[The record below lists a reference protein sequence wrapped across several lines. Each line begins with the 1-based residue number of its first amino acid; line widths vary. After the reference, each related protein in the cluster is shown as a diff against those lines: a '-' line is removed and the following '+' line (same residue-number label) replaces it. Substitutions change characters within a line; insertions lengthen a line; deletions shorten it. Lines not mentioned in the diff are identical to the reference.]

1 MPHDPSVGRARCR
14 APTERVRVPSVAVRI
29 VSLLPSATEIAFAL
43 GLADDVVGVTFECDF
58 PPDPRVGRSVVV
70 GGLDTHGLTPGG
82 IDALVRERVDA
93 GVDLYTL
100 DVDRF
105 RSLAPDVVLTQDL
118 CRVCALPSGT
128 VDDAL
133 ERLGCEA
140 TVVSLDPH
148 RLEEVLAS
156 IEAVGAATGTGDRAG
171 ELVGSLR
178 ERLAAVA
185 AQVSGRRRPRVFVL
199 EWPDPPFVAGHWVP
213 ELVEAA
219 GGTAVLARAGER
231 SVPTTWE
238 AIAEVDPDVVVVSSC
253 GFDVEGAGRHAVEI
267 LDRLPARC
275 DVWAIDANGLMVRPG
290 PRVVDG
296 VETLAALLHAVA
308 EVDPHRARP
317 VRRAED

>member
-1 MPHDPSVGRARCR
+1 M
-14 APTERVRVPSVAVRI
+14 RI

-43 GLADDVVGVTFECDF
+43 GLGDQVVGVTFECDF
-58 PPDPRVGRSVVV
+58 PPDPRVGRAVVV
-70 GGLDTHGLTPGG
+70 GGLDTHGLDPAG
-82 IDALVRERVDA
+82 IDALVRDRVAA

-100 DVDRF
+100 DEGRF
-105 RSLAPDVVLTQDL
+105 RDLDPQVVLTQDL

-133 ERLGCEA
+133 DRLGCRA
-140 TVVSLDPH
+140 DVVSLDPH
-148 RLEEVLAS
+148 RLEEVLRS
-156 IEAVGAATGTGDRAG
+156 IEAVGAATGTSDRAAA
-171 ELVGSLR
+171 LIGSLR
-178 ERLAAVA
+178 DRLSTVATAVR
-185 AQVSGRRRPRVFVL
+185 GRRRPRVFVL

-231 SVPTTWE
+231 SVPTTWV
-238 AIAEVDPDVVVVSSC
+238 AIADVDPDVVVVSSC
-253 GFDVEGAGRHAVEI
+253 GFDLEGSARHAADV

-275 DVWAIDANGLMVRPG
+275 DVWAIDASGLMVRPG

-296 VETLAALLHAVA
+296 VETLAGMLHGVC
-308 EVDPHRARP
+308 EVDPRHARL

>member
-1 MPHDPSVGRARCR
+1 M
-14 APTERVRVPSVAVRI
+14 RI

-70 GGLDTHGLTPGG
+70 GGLETYGLTPSG
-82 IDALVRERVDA
+82 IDALVREQVAA

-105 RSLAPDVVLTQDL
+105 RELDPEVVLTQDL

-133 ERLGCEA
+133 ARLGCA
-140 TVVSLDPH
+140 AVVVSLDPH
-148 RLEEVLAS
+148 RLDEVFAS
-156 IEAVGAATGTGDRAG
+156 IEAVGAATDTADRAA

-178 ERLAAVA
+178 ARLATVA
-185 AQVSGRRRPRVFVL
+185 EQVRGRRRPRVFVL

-219 GGTAVLARAGER
+219 GGAAVLARAGER

-238 AIAEVDPDVVVVSSC
+238 AIAEIDPDVVVVSSC
-253 GFDVEGAGRHAVEI
+253 GFDVEGAASHAADV
-267 LDRLPARC
+267 LDRLPTRC

-296 VETLAALLHAVA
+296 VETLAALLHGVG
-308 EVDPHRARP
+308 ELEPSRARS